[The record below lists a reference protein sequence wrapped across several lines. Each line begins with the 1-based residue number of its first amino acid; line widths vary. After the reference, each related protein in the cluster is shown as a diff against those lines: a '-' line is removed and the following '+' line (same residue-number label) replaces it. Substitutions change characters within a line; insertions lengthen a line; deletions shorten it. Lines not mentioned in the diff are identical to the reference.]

1 VAEELLE
8 LQIQVEEEVV
18 DNQHLLLRQEVQE

>member
-8 LQIQVEEEVV
+8 LQIQVEEEEV
-18 DNQHLLLRQEVQE
+18 DNQHLLQRQEVQE